1 MIMKIPVAVAL
12 MTLSLAAGCIIG
24 SILARSRGLQ
34 EDDHTVLTTIMESE
48 NRIVA
53 TLQENDIAA
62 FGRLL
67 PDDLLDV
74 EDDGI
79 HGKAEWLTVIQK
91 QKDIGYLFRDFKFEN
106 PQLLRLG
113 PDAAI
118 MYASERWH
126 ALENGKVSETHVYTH
141 ALYVRRSGRWV
152 PIFYQDSN
160 AQN

>member
-1 MIMKIPVAVAL
+1 MKLPMTFAL
-12 MTLSLAAGCIIG
+12 MAVSLAAGSVIG
-24 SILARSRGLQ
+24 FVLARSQRPGPQ
-34 EDDHTVLTTIMESE
+34 EDNHTVLAVIMESE

-53 TLQENDIAA
+53 TLQKNDIAA
-62 FGRLL
+62 FGSLL
-67 PDDLLDV
+67 PDDVIDV

-79 HGKAEWLTVIQK
+79 HGKTEWLKVIQK
-91 QKDIGYLFRDFKFEN
+91 QKDEGYLFTDFKFEN

-126 ALENGKVSETHVYTH
+126 ALDSGKISETHVYTH
-141 ALYVRRSGRWV
+141 ALYVRRSGHWV

>member
-1 MIMKIPVAVAL
+1 MKIPVVVAL
-12 MTLSLAAGCIIG
+12 MTVSLAVGCVVG
-24 SILARSRGLQ
+24 YLLARSPGPQ
-34 EDDHTVLTTIMESE
+34 EDDHTVLTSIMESE

-67 PDDLLDV
+67 PDDLIDV

-79 HGKAEWLTVIQK
+79 HGKSEWLTIFQK
-91 QKDIGYLFRDFKFEN
+91 QKDSGYVFTDFKFEN

-126 ALENGKVSETHVYTH
+126 ASENGKVSETHVYTH

-152 PIFYQDSN
+152 PLFYQDSN
-160 AQN
+160 AQQ